1 MRKNCGL
8 ILGAWPDYANTL
20 DVELI
25 LLLLI
30 YGIVKCRVPKLH
42 TVRARTRPKQNVE
55 ATANYVQ

>member
-1 MRKNCGL
+1 MRKKCGL
-8 ILGAWPDYANTL
+8 IIDAWPDFANTFE
-20 DVELI
+20 VELI

-42 TVRARTRPKQNVE
+42 AVRARTRPKQNVE